1 MSEIKCSNCKRWTK
15 PKKDSAC
22 NIMNQ
27 EEPEYIP
34 VNKFIPNLDGSF
46 HCLDFKLTGAE
57 DEF

>member
-1 MSEIKCSNCKRWTK
+1 M
-15 PKKDSAC
+15 KDSAC

-27 EEPEYIP
+27 AEPEYIP

-46 HCLDFKLTGAE
+46 HCLDFKLTGVE